1 METIRDPTS
10 DLPLTPLNILTMKSK
25 VVMPPPG
32 DFSRPDL
39 YCRKRWRRV
48 QHIANEFW
56 SCWRKEYLESLQ
68 SRTKW
73 QSGKRNFGVGNIVL
87 VLQDESVRNQWPTA
101 SVIQIFKENNGYV
114 RSVKLR
120 IGKTKNSEG
129 DRIFER
135 PVTKLVL
142 LLEQECVRFP
152 DKEEQKE

>member
-1 METIRDPTS
+1 M
-10 DLPLTPLNILTMKSK
+10 
-25 VVMPPPG
+25 
-32 DFSRPDL
+32 
-39 YCRKRWRRV
+39 
-48 QHIANEFW
+48 
-56 SCWRKEYLESLQ
+56 
-68 SRTKW
+68 
-73 QSGKRNFGVGNIVL
+73 
-87 VLQDESVRNQWPTA
+87 LQDESVRNQWPTA

-120 IGKTKNSEG
+120 IGKTRNSEG